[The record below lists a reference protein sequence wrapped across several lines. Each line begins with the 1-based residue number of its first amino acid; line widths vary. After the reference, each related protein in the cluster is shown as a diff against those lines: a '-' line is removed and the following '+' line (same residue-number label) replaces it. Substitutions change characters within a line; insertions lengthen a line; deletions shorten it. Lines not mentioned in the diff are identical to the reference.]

1 MKLTNKILLAFI
13 ILLFLS
19 FTALRLIIHS
29 KIELVPRDYKFRY
42 VNDALTIGK
51 FSKLEVNDGYYVHLI
66 KSDYDSMKVM
76 GPDNLIE
83 NYTTITNKK
92 GVFNIESKIDLTKY
106 LNEITIWI
114 YTKELESVYANKSAI
129 VAMEGFNVKRFDF
142 EAKDSSIINCEDCS
156 FGYSKLTLKNK
167 AVISLDKTQNAVV
180 DVDDSATV
188 FLNIEN
194 GDISGIV
201 SDKVELLLTGTIK
214 NNTIIKAENKP
225 GGSK

>member
-29 KIELVPRDYKFRY
+29 KIELVPRDFKFGY
-42 VNDALTIGK
+42 VNDEITIEK
-51 FSKLEVNDGYYVHLI
+51 FSKLKVNGGYYVHLI
-66 KSDYDSMKVM
+66 KSDYDSMKVI
-76 GPDNLIE
+76 GPDNLVK
-83 NYTTITNKK
+83 NYTTITNKND
-92 GVFNIESKIDLTKY
+92 VLNIEAKIDLTKY

-114 YTKELESVYANKSAI
+114 YTKELEFVYANKGAVI
-129 VAMEGFNVKRFDF
+129 AMEGFNAKRFDL

-156 FGYSKLTLKNK
+156 FTNSKLTLKNK
-167 AVISLDKTQNAVV
+167 AVISLDKAQNAVV
-180 DVDDSATV
+180 DVGDSATV
-188 FLNIEN
+188 FLNVEN

-201 SDKVELLLTGTIK
+201 SDKAELLLTGTIK
-214 NNTIIKAENKP
+214 NNTITKAGNKP